1 MHSGF
6 ILFQSACHCWLC
18 SSQKKKK
25 QPFLEKML
33 LASLLLGVS
42 FFSFFSC
49 LCRVNLN
56 NNNVALLTGKFSE
69 NVMARPLGAFADV
82 AEKKKNP
89 AQCIWCYVSLIE
101 INISSKLCSYYFL
114 FMWQKCVFCNICHSP
129 GWKLRNKWHDRP
141 VGWKDPIFTNLSLR
155 INCYSLSKTLHR
167 ALFIPHY
174 CKTNGHSSFCSSE
187 WFMLKTIHLYAKRRL
202 YHKMHATQTL
212 TLTQWNLW
220 SLCTMYFMLNN
231 FCHS

>member
-82 AEKKKNP
+82 AEKKK
-89 AQCIWCYVSLIE
+89 I
-101 INISSKLCSYYFL
+101 
-114 FMWQKCVFCNICHSP
+114 
-129 GWKLRNKWHDRP
+129 LRNVYDVMFLWLKSISPPNSVVNIFFSCDRN
-141 VGWKDPIFTNLSLR
+141 V
-155 INCYSLSKTLHR
+155 
-167 ALFIPHY
+167 
-174 CKTNGHSSFCSSE
+174 SFAISV
-187 WFMLKTIHLYAKRRL
+187 IHLDENYEISDTTGLLVEK
-202 YHKMHATQTL
+202 TQFSQTF
-212 TLTQWNLW
+212 
-220 SLCTMYFMLNN
+220 LCE
-231 FCHS
+231 

>member
-1 MHSGF
+1 MYFS
-6 ILFQSACHCWLC
+6 LC
-18 SSQKKKK
+18 IQVSSCFSQLVTVDSVPAKKKK

-89 AQCIWCYVSLIE
+89 AQCI
-101 INISSKLCSYYFL
+101 
-114 FMWQKCVFCNICHSP
+114 
-129 GWKLRNKWHDRP
+129 
-141 VGWKDPIFTNLSLR
+141 
-155 INCYSLSKTLHR
+155 
-167 ALFIPHY
+167 
-174 CKTNGHSSFCSSE
+174 
-187 WFMLKTIHLYAKRRL
+187 
-202 YHKMHATQTL
+202 
-212 TLTQWNLW
+212 
-220 SLCTMYFMLNN
+220 
-231 FCHS
+231 